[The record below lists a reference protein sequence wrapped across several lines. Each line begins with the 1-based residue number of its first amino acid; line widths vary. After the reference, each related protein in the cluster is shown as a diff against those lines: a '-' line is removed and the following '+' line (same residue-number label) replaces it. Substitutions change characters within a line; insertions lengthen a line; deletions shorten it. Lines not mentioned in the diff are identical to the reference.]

1 MRLLSYLVG
10 VYMGGYLVYD
20 VLYSDTLSILI
31 DVITIVLWAIL
42 NKNAR

>member
-10 VYMGGYLVYD
+10 VVMGGYLVYN
-20 VLYSDTLSILI
+20 VLHSDTLGILI